1 MPYNKR
7 FFFRQMKIEDIPVYI
22 NEMFEILSGNM
33 NEIAPT
39 GNTFDEDFMS
49 WSECVVTALQA
60 GRRNII
66 LIFSDEKLCGF
77 FQYFVNDTTFRM
89 DEIQFT
95 KEYQGSGL
103 FSELYRY
110 LTTIIP
116 PDTKFADAFSRKENK
131 KSQGILKHLG
141 LKESGESQN
150 GNTLYFKG
158 EYKTIL
164 KRYSK

>member
-1 MPYNKR
+1 MPDNKS
-7 FFFRQMKIEDIPVYI
+7 FVFRQMKIEDIPVFI
-22 NEMFEILSGNM
+22 SEMFEILSGNM

-39 GNTFDEDFMS
+39 GNTYHEDYKI
-49 WSECVVTALQA
+49 WSECVVPAIRA

-66 LIFSDEKLCGF
+66 LIFSEEKLCGF

-89 DEIQFT
+89 DEIQFR
-95 KEYQGSGL
+95 KEYHGSGL
-103 FSELYRY
+103 FSELYHY
-110 LTTIIP
+110 ITTIIP
-116 PDTKFADAFSRKENK
+116 PDTKFVDAFSRKENK

-158 EYKTIL
+158 EYKTIV

>member
-1 MPYNKR
+1 MPDNKS
-7 FFFRQMKIEDIPVYI
+7 FVFRQMKIEDIPVFI
-22 NEMFEILSGNM
+22 SEMFEILSGNM

-39 GNTFDEDFMS
+39 GNTYHEDYKI
-49 WSECVVTALQA
+49 WSECVVPAIRA

-66 LIFSDEKLCGF
+66 LIFSEEKLCGF

-89 DEIQFT
+89 DEIQFR
-95 KEYQGSGL
+95 KEYHGSGL
-103 FSELYRY
+103 FSELYHY
-110 LTTIIP
+110 ITTIIP
-116 PDTKFADAFSRKENK
+116 PDTKFVDAFSRKENK

-158 EYKTIL
+158 EYKTISE
-164 KRYSK
+164 RYSK